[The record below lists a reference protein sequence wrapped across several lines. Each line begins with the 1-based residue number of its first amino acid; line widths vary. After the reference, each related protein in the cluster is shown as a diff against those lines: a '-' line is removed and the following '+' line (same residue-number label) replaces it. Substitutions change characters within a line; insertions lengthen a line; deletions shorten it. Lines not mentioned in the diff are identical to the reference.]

1 MQKDMVAWFG
11 RQLFS
16 GRWKSKAA
24 QDYLIK
30 KWVSSLKAKARP
42 VKRYTSFNPN
52 IAASVNHYDPYK
64 HTAFYN
70 DELAA
75 SVGL

>member
-1 MQKDMVAWFG
+1 MQQDMFAWYG
-11 RQLFS
+11 QQYFS

-24 QDYLIK
+24 QDYLFK
-30 KWVSSLKAKARP
+30 KWFGLLKSNRP
-42 VKRYTSFNPN
+42 VKRSSCNPN
-52 IAASVNHYDPYK
+52 IAASVNHYDPEK
-64 HTAFYN
+64 HTVFYN

>member
-1 MQKDMVAWFG
+1 MQKDMFVWYG
-11 RQLFS
+11 QQYFS
-16 GRWKSKAA
+16 SRWNSKAA
-24 QDYLIK
+24 QDYLSK
-30 KWVSSLKAKARP
+30 KWAGLLKSKRP
-42 VKRYTSFNPN
+42 VKRSSCNPN
-52 IAASVNHYDPYK
+52 IAASVNHYDPEK

>member
-1 MQKDMVAWFG
+1 MQKDMFAWYG
-11 RQLFS
+11 QQYFS
-16 GRWKSKAA
+16 GRWNSKAA
-24 QDYLIK
+24 QDYLSK
-30 KWVSSLKAKARP
+30 KWSGLLKAKRS
-42 VKRYTSFNPN
+42 VKRTSCNPN
-52 IAASVNHYDPYK
+52 IAASVNHYDPEK

>member
-1 MQKDMVAWFG
+1 MQRDMFAWYG
-11 RQLFS
+11 QQYFS

-24 QDYLIK
+24 QDYLFK
-30 KWVSSLKAKARP
+30 KWFGLLKPNRP
-42 VKRYTSFNPN
+42 VKRSSCNPN
-52 IAASVNHYDPYK
+52 IAASVNHYDPEK
-64 HTAFYN
+64 HAVFYN

>member
-1 MQKDMVAWFG
+1 MQKDMFAWYG
-11 RQLFS
+11 QQYFS
-16 GRWKSKAA
+16 GRWNSKAA
-24 QDYLIK
+24 QDYLFK
-30 KWVSSLKAKARP
+30 KWVGLLNCNRPIKRSSC
-42 VKRYTSFNPN
+42 NPN
-52 IAASVNHYDPYK
+52 IAASVNHYDPDK

>member
-1 MQKDMVAWFG
+1 MQRDMFAWYG
-11 RQLFS
+11 QHYFS
-16 GRWKSKAA
+16 GRWKSKTA

-30 KWVSSLKAKARP
+30 KWVCSLKATARP
-42 VKRYTSFNPN
+42 VKRSSCNPN
-52 IAASVNHYDPYK
+52 IAASVNHYDPDK

>member
-1 MQKDMVAWFG
+1 MQRDMFAWYGQQYFN
-11 RQLFS
+11 

-24 QDYLIK
+24 QDYLFK
-30 KWVSSLKAKARP
+30 KWFGLLKPNRP
-42 VKRYTSFNPN
+42 VKRSSCNSN
-52 IAASVNHYDPYK
+52 IAASVNHYDPDK